1 MQKKHPL
8 YLLFIVAILLYSQ
21 QYQAQR
27 KHWHKTKHELSAGVG
42 YANCLTD
49 LGGGT
54 GDGGYIRDL
63 DLNMTRP
70 AAQAGYR
77 LRFADK
83 WAFKTTFSYMRVSG
97 DDANSG
103 NPGRRERN
111 LNFSSNI
118 YELKLQFEY
127 YLVEEPEGLYNFRGF
142 RYDGPFRFDY
152 SLYIFGGIAPFYYN
166 PKTRYHGRSYALREL
181 STEGQGL
188 PDGPDTYGPIAL
200 ALPLGIGFKYIINR
214 QISIGFETSVRFT
227 TTDYL
232 DDVSTEY
239 YDRSVIRQQRG
250 EVAAALTDRRLTDN
264 RGSGRGQRG
273 NPGNNDVYFAG
284 FFTFNYKLTSRR

>member
-1 MQKKHPL
+1 MTITR
-8 YLLFIVAILLYSQ
+8 LLHLLLGTILAMYCAKSQ
-21 QYQAQR
+21 GQR
-27 KHWHKTKHELSAGVG
+27 KPWHKTKHEISVGAG

-49 LGGGT
+49 LGGGS

-70 AAQAGYR
+70 AAQVGYR
-77 LRFADK
+77 LRVGDK
-83 WAFKTTFSYMRVSG
+83 TAFKSTFSYMRVGG

-103 NPGRRERN
+103 NEGRRERN
-111 LNFSSNI
+111 LNFRSNI

-127 YLVEEPEGLYNFRGF
+127 YLVEEPEGIYNFAGY
-142 RYDGPFRFDY
+142 RYNGPFRFDY
-152 SLYIFGGIAPFYYN
+152 SLYLFGGIAPFYYN
-166 PKTRYHGRSYALREL
+166 PKATFQGESYSLRDL

-188 PDGPDTYGPIAL
+188 PGGPEPYGSIAL
-200 ALPLGIGFKYIINR
+200 AIPMGIGFKYIINR
-214 QISIGFETSVRFT
+214 QMSVGFETSIRFT

-232 DDVSTEY
+232 DDVSTQY
-239 YDRSVIRQQRG
+239 YDLSIIRQERG
-250 EVAAALTDRRLTDN
+250 DAAAALSDRRLRDN

-284 FFTFNYKLTSRR
+284 FITFNYKLAQ

>member
-1 MQKKHPL
+1 MQTFYPK
-8 YLLFIVAILLYSQ
+8 YLLFAVVAIVYSTEC
-21 QYQAQR
+21 QAQR
-27 KHWHKTKHELSAGVG
+27 KYWHRTKHEISAGVG

-49 LGGGT
+49 LGGGS

-70 AAQAGYR
+70 AAQFGYR
-77 LRFADK
+77 VRIADK
-83 WAFKTTFSYMRVSG
+83 MALKTTFSYMRVGG
-97 DDANSG
+97 DDANSK
-103 NPGRRERN
+103 NEGRRERN

-127 YLVEEPEGLYNFRGF
+127 YLVEEPEGIYNFSGY
-142 RYDGPFRFDY
+142 RYNGPFRFDY

-166 PKTRYHGRSYALREL
+166 PKTEYQGEKYALREL

-188 PDGPDTYGPIAL
+188 PGGPDTYGPIAL

-214 QISIGFETSVRFT
+214 QMSVGFETSVRFT

-232 DDVSTEY
+232 DDVSTQYHNNAEI
-239 YDRSVIRQQRG
+239 RSERG
-250 EVAAALTDRRLTDN
+250 QVAAALADRRLRDN
-264 RGSGRGQRG
+264 RGSTGGIRG

-284 FFTFNYKLTSRR
+284 FFSFNYKLISK